1 MHALAASIFEKNF
14 ATTRASPAHT
24 LRQNVQTML
33 SYSDIQAAAVRLRDH
48 ILRTPCVES
57 KTLSHIVGAQVFLK
71 FENLQFTASFK
82 ERGAC
87 NRLQLLSA
95 EEKARGVI
103 AMSAG
108 NHAQGLAYHAQRT
121 GVHAVIVM
129 PRFTPGVKVE
139 RTRGFGAE
147 VVLHG
152 DTLEAARQ
160 HAYQLAAQ
168 RLLTFVHPF
177 DDEAVAA
184 GQGTLALEMLA
195 DQPDLDT
202 LVVAIGGGGLIA
214 GVATAAKALKP
225 EIRVVGVQTERFP
238 SMLNAVQGSHLPMG
252 TSTIA
257 EGIAVA
263 TAGTITQAVVR
274 ERVDELLLVDEGDI
288 EQAVLM
294 LLEIEKTLV
303 EGAGAAGL
311 AALIRHREKFQ
322 GQKVGLVLSGGNI
335 DPLLLAAIIERGMAR
350 SGRLARIRVSARD
363 VPGVLAKITATVA
376 EAGANIEEVHHQ
388 RAFTLLAAQNVDID
402 LVLQTR
408 NVQHIEDVLQALR
421 AGGMEAARL

>member
-1 MHALAASIFEKNF
+1 MAA
-14 ATTRASPAHT
+14 
-24 LRQNVQTML
+24 ML
-33 SYSDIQAAAVRLRDH
+33 SLQDIRDAATRLQGQVLD
-48 ILRTPCVES
+48 TPCVES

-87 NRLQLLSA
+87 NRLALLTD
-95 EEKARGVI
+95 EERARGVV

-108 NHAQGLAYHAQRT
+108 NHAQGVAYHAQRL
-121 GVHAVIVM
+121 GLRAVIVM

-152 DTLEAARQ
+152 DTLEEARA
-160 HAYQLAAQ
+160 HAYALADAQ
-168 RLLTFVHPF
+168 QLTFVHPY
-177 DDEAVAA
+177 DDEGVAA
-184 GQGTLALEMLA
+184 GQGTLGLEMLQA
-195 DQPDLDT
+195 VPDLDT
-202 LVVAIGGGGLIA
+202 LVIAVGGGGLIS

-225 EIRVVGVQTERFP
+225 GIEIIGVQTQRFP
-238 SMLNAVQGSHLPMG
+238 AMVNAIQGTHHPQG

-257 EGIAVA
+257 EGIAV
-263 TAGTITQAVVR
+263 GTPGKITQEIIR
-274 ERVDELLLVDEGDI
+274 RLVDDLVLVDEGDI

-311 AALIRHREKFQ
+311 AALLRYPDRFK
-322 GQKVGLVLSGGNI
+322 GKRVGLVLCGGNI
-335 DPLLLAAIIERGMAR
+335 DPLLLAAIIERGMVR
-350 SGRLARIRVSARD
+350 SGRLARIKVSARD
-363 VPGVLAKITATVA
+363 VPGVLARITATVA
-376 EAGANIEEVHHQ
+376 DAGANIEEVHHQ
-388 RAFTLLAAQNVDID
+388 RAFTMLAAQNVDIE

-408 NVQHIEDVLQALR
+408 SKSHVEQVLQQLR
-421 AGGMEAARL
+421 AGGMEAALM